1 VNEQTP
7 AATVPVQLRLMSV
20 ANGPQLDNLLKNGVD
35 QARVAGVISQQ
46 LRNSN
51 FENKKKQTEDDD
63 VKR

>member
-20 ANGPQLDNLLKNGVD
+20 ANGPQFDNLLENGVD

-51 FENKKKQTEDDD
+51 EKRRKK
-63 VKR
+63 R

>member
-1 VNEQTP
+1 MNEQTP

-20 ANGPQLDNLLKNGVD
+20 ANGPQFDNLLENGVD

-51 FENKKKQTEDDD
+51 EKRRKK
-63 VKR
+63 R

>member
-1 VNEQTP
+1 
-7 AATVPVQLRLMSV
+7 MSV

-51 FENKKKQTEDDD
+51 EKRRKK
-63 VKR
+63 R